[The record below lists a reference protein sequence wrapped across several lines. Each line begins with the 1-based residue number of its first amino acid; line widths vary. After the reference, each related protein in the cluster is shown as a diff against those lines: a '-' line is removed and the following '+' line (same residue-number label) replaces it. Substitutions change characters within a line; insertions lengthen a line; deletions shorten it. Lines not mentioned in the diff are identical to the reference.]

1 MRVGFLSADLP
12 VAGVRVAYAIPKLV
26 GSAVVRNRVRRRLRS
41 ILVGIDRSPRSLPP
55 GDYLVRVRPGAAD
68 SSFDELRR
76 HLIEAI
82 DELSDR

>member
-1 MRVGFLSADLP
+1 MAV
-12 VAGVRVAYAIPKLV
+12 VRVAYAIPKPV

-41 ILVGIDRSPRSLPP
+41 ILAGIDRSPRPLPS
-55 GDYLVRVRPGAAD
+55 GDYLVHVRPGAAD

>member
-1 MRVGFLSADLP
+1 M
-12 VAGVRVAYAIPKLV
+12 AGVRVAYAIPKPV

-41 ILVGIDRSPRSLPP
+41 ILAGIDRSPRSLSP
-55 GDYLVRVRPGAAD
+55 GDYLVRVCPGAAD

-76 HLIEAI
+76 NLKEAI

>member
-1 MRVGFLSADLP
+1 LRVGFRPADLP
-12 VAGVRVAYAIPKLV
+12 VDAVRVAYAISKPV

-41 ILVGIDRSPRSLPP
+41 ILAGIDRSPRSLPP